1 MIDKII
7 SRQANVAG
15 DELDFGITVSA
26 LLRKFGFHDMVAMN
40 SYYSQLPNDVT
51 WEGLL
56 SSVRG
61 QVIHSGAIHMNGRA
75 ELLAWFEFTRH
86 LHDICKRVVL
96 REIGYKGTYSASN
109 IPYAASTRWI
119 GLPLLRRLL
128 NWDTLFLPSRSDRD
142 CNSST

>member
-1 MIDKII
+1 VIDKII

-56 SSVRG
+56 VRPRPGYSFRCYTHEWSS
-61 QVIHSGAIHMNGRA
+61 
-75 ELLAWFEFTRH
+75 
-86 LHDICKRVVL
+86 
-96 REIGYKGTYSASN
+96 
-109 IPYAASTRWI
+109 
-119 GLPLLRRLL
+119 
-128 NWDTLFLPSRSDRD
+128 
-142 CNSST
+142 